1 MMDQNV
7 TELPKYRV
15 IYEYIRQQIR
25 EQELRPGD
33 KLPNEN
39 ELAALFQVHRMTVR
53 QAIEIL
59 VNDQIVVR
67 KRGKGT
73 FLLREAPAM
82 LTRSLESIST
92 YYDDIIR
99 AGLTPRY
106 TTMDVRSKIPS
117 AEVLHNLSLPPET
130 PVIYI
135 KRLMYAQG
143 VPLVIERSYLPL
155 ELFPDLLE
163 QSLDTALYKII
174 HERYDMRLA
183 HSLQELRAVMPMIQ
197 ERRLLKI
204 SGSCPC
210 VAITGTV
217 YNEQGR
223 AVEFTRA
230 LYRGDR
236 YVFKCLIGRY
246 LLSGQPQSVREG
258 VADDADTAVAAMP
271 ADALPVRG
279 AD

>member
-1 MMDQNV
+1 MKSRSM
-7 TELPKYRV
+7 TEQPKYRV
-15 IYEYIRQQIR
+15 IYEYLRQQIKER
-25 EQELRPGD
+25 QLRPGD
-33 KLPNEN
+33 RLPNEN
-39 ELAALFQVHRMTVR
+39 ELAAQFQVHRMTVR

-106 TTMDVRSKIPS
+106 TTIDARSKIPS
-117 AEVLHNLSLPPET
+117 TEVLHNLSLAPET
-130 PVIYI
+130 PVVYI

-163 QSLDTALYKII
+163 QSLDTALYKVI

-183 HSLQELRAVMPMIQ
+183 HSLQELRAVMPLTR
-197 ERRLLKI
+197 ERYLLKI

-210 VAITGTV
+210 VAINGTV
-217 YNEQGR
+217 FNEQGR

-236 YVFKCLIGRY
+236 YIFKCLIGRY
-246 LLSGQPQSVREG
+246 LLNGQALPAREG
-258 VADDADTAVAAMP
+258 VADDADTGHGYASGCSPRAS
-271 ADALPVRG
+271 R
-279 AD
+279 